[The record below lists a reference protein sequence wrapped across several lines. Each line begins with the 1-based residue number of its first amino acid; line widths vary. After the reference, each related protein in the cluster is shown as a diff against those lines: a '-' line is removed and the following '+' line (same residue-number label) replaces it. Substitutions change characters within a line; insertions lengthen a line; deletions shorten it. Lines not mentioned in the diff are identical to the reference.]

1 MSTPRSGRPVRVF
14 VSVRTHSR
22 TNSSAAPRCRALSQ
36 FSESS
41 ARSPKTVGADLG
53 AGHLEGALKLLTL
66 AARVAIAW
74 TLLSLLLT
82 ALWWLLLQFGRRF
95 GTRPASKPSAPGE
108 RRLSAEV
115 RAIYADFADVQGA
128 SSDGLAHG
136 DPDEAGERDAIVFVG
151 WSTVQER

>member
-1 MSTPRSGRPVRVF
+1 VKVQRGHRKLW
-14 VSVRTHSR
+14 
-22 TNSSAAPRCRALSQ
+22 ALIGGKPFGS
-36 FSESS
+36 
-41 ARSPKTVGADLG
+41 
-53 AGHLEGALKLLTL
+53 ALKLLTL

-128 SSDGLAHG
+128 SGDGLAHG